1 MREWEK
7 SHRNEKKI
15 DRNQAKC
22 GTIFLKKN
30 AKFYRNHFTMFV
42 VHAPRHIW
50 SSIQASF
57 YERNFGVLIYSLLA
71 AVDIYSTTRYR
82 MQHFT
87 APPPPQTSP
96 THTKK
101 KLNYLVPVLQHKN
114 PIDIT
119 NK

>member
-57 YERNFGVLIYSLLA
+57 YERNFGVWIYSLLA

-87 APPPPQTSP
+87 APPPPPTSP

-101 KLNYLVPVLQHKN
+101 NST
-114 PIDIT
+114 I
-119 NK
+119 

>member
-1 MREWEK
+1 
-7 SHRNEKKI
+7 
-15 DRNQAKC
+15 
-22 GTIFLKKN
+22 
-30 AKFYRNHFTMFV
+30 MFV

-57 YERNFGVLIYSLLA
+57 YERNFGVWIYSLLA

-87 APPPPQTSP
+87 APPPPQLP
-96 THTKK
+96 QHTQKK